1 MRPKPGIQVKNAF
14 LFGFNPLEKFLR
26 PALKIIRGDPRG
38 LPARWFARHV
48 IDEQNLDI
56 GGIS

>member
-26 PALKIIRGDPRG
+26 PALKIIRGDQRG
-38 LPARWFARHV
+38 LTARLA
-48 IDEQNLDI
+48 
-56 GGIS
+56 